1 MSLNSEFL
9 LQPSLKSL
17 SRNAFLQVD
26 RRSGFNL
33 LQAAV
38 FEGNYN
44 IVRTACVLLEN
55 FTKAMNFET
64 TREDTKVLPGKSA
77 VDILTSFEKKTP
89 GHTDIINLSQEHV
102 KLVTTLTELHWCA
115 RTDDGEKAVELVLN
129 DGVDVNI
136 PALCNRTPLLMTS
149 PSSSSIV
156 ETLLDLGADANAKR
170 SNNKNVP
177 LMVAAYW
184 NRYMA
189 TVLLL
194 EHGADVN
201 VHNLSY
207 NTPLH
212 FAAFQN
218 AFSTSKLLIEAGC
231 SINSRNIVG
240 RTPLHYAVKNNHE
253 SLVKLFLENN
263 ADMNIQ
269 DDAGDTP
276 LHLSV
281 RQANFQVSQLLIK
294 ARCNVNTRNKSH
306 KTPLYVAVKGKHQQL
321 ITLLLSWD
329 ADVCMRYK
337 EDPKERFF
345 LVRRKERGR
354 LEWHCV
360 LVQKPLF
367 GLFLKRTKG
376 GSLHVADFV
385 SVLQSGWGENPP
397 ENILNKIA
405 ERETAL
411 FQGISDETLLH
422 VASRNNNTDVIDL
435 LVEFG
440 VCGVNTTDGEGFTPL
455 HMAAIHGNMK
465 VVRQLVDLKADIN
478 LVTADG
484 MDAGDLA
491 HLNEET
497 EIEEF
502 LESRMGTV
510 ESWKV

>member
-1 MSLNSEFL
+1 
-9 LQPSLKSL
+9 
-17 SRNAFLQVD
+17 
-26 RRSGFNL
+26 
-33 LQAAV
+33 
-38 FEGNYN
+38 
-44 IVRTACVLLEN
+44 
-55 FTKAMNFET
+55 
-64 TREDTKVLPGKSA
+64 
-77 VDILTSFEKKTP
+77 
-89 GHTDIINLSQEHV
+89 
-102 KLVTTLTELHWCA
+102 
-115 RTDDGEKAVELVLN
+115 
-129 DGVDVNI
+129 
-136 PALCNRTPLLMTS
+136 
-149 PSSSSIV
+149 
-156 ETLLDLGADANAKR
+156 
-170 SNNKNVP
+170 
-177 LMVAAYW
+177 
-184 NRYMA
+184 MA

-212 FAAFQN
+212 WAAFQN

-240 RTPLHYAVKNNHE
+240 RTPLHIAVKNNHE
-253 SLVKLFLENN
+253 SLVKFFLENN

-281 RQANFQVSQLLIK
+281 RRANFQVSQLLIK
-294 ARCNVNTRNKSH
+294 AGCNVNTRNKSH
-306 KTPLYVAVKGKHQQL
+306 KTPLYVAVKGKHEQL

-345 LVRRKERGR
+345 LVRRKEKGR
-354 LEWHCV
+354 REWHCI
-360 LVQKPLF
+360 LVHKPLL
-367 GLFLKRTKG
+367 GLFLKRTKE

-385 SVLQSGWGENPP
+385 TVLQSGWGENPP
-397 ENILNKIA
+397 EKILNKIA

-422 VASRNNNTDVIDL
+422 VASRNNITEVIDL

-440 VCGVNTTDGEGFTPL
+440 VRDVNATDGEGFTPL

-497 EIEEF
+497 ELEEF
-502 LESRMGTV
+502 LKGGYIAKKV
-510 ESWKV
+510 EKSD